1 MARYIQYPLQNSA
14 YTACKKVKQTKYLIL
29 DEVIAIHD
37 SMIELYGGSF
47 GIRDIGLV
55 QSAISRPQASFGSVD
70 LYPTIF
76 DKATALFHSLMF
88 NHAFI
93 DGNKR
98 TTMTTTARF
107 LAVNGYSLKTTQKE
121 FVNFPLRVENNHL
134 SLEEIATW
142 LKKYSKKIK

>member
-1 MARYIQYPLQNSA
+1 M
-14 YTACKKVKQTKYLIL
+14 KQTKYLIL

-47 GIRDIGLV
+47 GIRDIGLL
-55 QSAISRPQASFGSVD
+55 QSAISRPQATFGGVD

-76 DKATALFHSLMF
+76 DKAAALFHSLMF
-88 NHAFI
+88 NHAFA

-107 LAVNGYSLKTTQKE
+107 LAINGYSVTVGQKE
-121 FVNFPLRVENNHL
+121 FVDFPLRVENKHL
-134 SLEEIATW
+134 SLEEIAAW
-142 LKKYSKKIK
+142 LKKYTKNKK

>member
-1 MARYIQYPLQNSA
+1 M
-14 YTACKKVKQTKYLIL
+14 KQTKFIIL

-47 GIRDIGLV
+47 GIRDIGLL
-55 QSAISRPQASFGSVD
+55 QSAISRPKATFGGVD

-76 DKATALFHSLMF
+76 DKAGALFHSLMF
-88 NHAFI
+88 NHAFA

-107 LAVNGYSLKTTQKE
+107 LAINGYSVEVGQRE
-121 FVNFPLRVENNHL
+121 FVDFPLRVENKRL
-134 SLEEIATW
+134 SLEEITQW
-142 LKKYSKKIK
+142 LKKHTKKIK

>member
-1 MARYIQYPLQNSA
+1 MKQ
-14 YTACKKVKQTKYLIL
+14 VKFIIL

-47 GIRDIGLV
+47 GIRDIGLL
-55 QSAISRPQASFGSVD
+55 QSAISRPQASFGGID

-76 DKATALFHSLMF
+76 DKAAALFHSLMF
-88 NHAFI
+88 NHAFA

-107 LAVNGYSLKTTQKE
+107 LAINGYSIEVTQKE
-121 FVNFPLRVENNHL
+121 FVEFPLRVENNHL
-134 SLEEIATW
+134 SLLEIARW
-142 LKKYSKKIK
+142 LQKYSKKIK